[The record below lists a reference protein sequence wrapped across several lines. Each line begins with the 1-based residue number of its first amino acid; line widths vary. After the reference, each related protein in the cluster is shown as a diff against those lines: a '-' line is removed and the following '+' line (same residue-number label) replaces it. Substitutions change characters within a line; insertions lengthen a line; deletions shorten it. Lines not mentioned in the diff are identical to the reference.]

1 MHLSLVCHLRQRLCL
16 VAGGNHLAET
26 RVHQLLQA
34 GADILVCA
42 SELTPGL
49 SALAEQQQIRWNQGR
64 YHSGLLKGCWLV
76 VATTSDQTLNNQI
89 SRETN
94 SAQIFCEISQQQG
107 SSAVLQTTATVLP
120 PEMNIPS
127 PGAGEVALVGAGP
140 GDAGLLTLKALSC
153 LQQADVVLADRL
165 VSDDIRALICPATEY
180 ISVGKQCGRHSTTQQ
195 QINQLLISQ
204 AQSGKRVVRLKGGD
218 PLIFGRGGEELE
230 ALAATG
236 IRFSVVPGITA
247 ASGCAAYAGIPLTHR
262 DYADS
267 LRLIT
272 GHTKHAASPPFL
284 SGISPSQ
291 TTVFYMGLQQ
301 AGDIYQQLTAA
312 GVSDQTPVAVI
323 GKGTR
328 REQKVSVG
336 ILHELQQLC
345 KDAAS
350 PALIIVGEVVR
361 LQHSLNWFSA
371 GQNLI

>member
-1 MHLSLVCHLRQRLCL
+1 
-16 VAGGNHLAET
+16 
-26 RVHQLLQA
+26 
-34 GADILVCA
+34 
-42 SELTPGL
+42 
-49 SALAEQQQIRWNQGR
+49 
-64 YHSGLLKGCWLV
+64 V

-218 PLIFGRGGEELE
+218 PLIFGSSHL
-230 ALAATG
+230 
-236 IRFSVVPGITA
+236 SV
-247 ASGCAAYAGIPLTHR
+247 
-262 DYADS
+262 
-267 LRLIT
+267 
-272 GHTKHAASPPFL
+272 
-284 SGISPSQ
+284 
-291 TTVFYMGLQQ
+291 
-301 AGDIYQQLTAA
+301 
-312 GVSDQTPVAVI
+312 
-323 GKGTR
+323 
-328 REQKVSVG
+328 
-336 ILHELQQLC
+336 
-345 KDAAS
+345 
-350 PALIIVGEVVR
+350 
-361 LQHSLNWFSA
+361 N
-371 GQNLI
+371 